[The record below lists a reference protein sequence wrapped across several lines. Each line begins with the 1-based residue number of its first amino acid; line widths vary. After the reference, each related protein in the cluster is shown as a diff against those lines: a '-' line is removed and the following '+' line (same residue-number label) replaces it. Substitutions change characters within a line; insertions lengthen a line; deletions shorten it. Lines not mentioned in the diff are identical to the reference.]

1 MPLRS
6 SIQHITPFLAQ
17 CKMKILYIS
26 ALIPQK
32 ILDDVLHKKK
42 ENYVVAPQKFHRNLV
57 NGFVG
62 NGHQIMI
69 LSYLPDCI
77 SYIPSFN
84 EDGILYHFCKYTNKP
99 GIKHLQIAKGIYC
112 RINRLKKQ
120 GFVPDVLICDILN
133 VSLCLGALCAGKWLK
148 IRTAGIV
155 TDLLGISEHE
165 EKGWIQRVAAKI
177 SNSYIT
183 AFDYYIILTQ
193 QMNDVVNPH
202 NRPYI
207 VMEGLCDAKQLA
219 VSRKGTLKK
228 IFYAGGR
235 PSKDGIDLLVP
246 AFKRILDDNLQLNI
260 YGNVPNVP
268 IGPDPEDSR
277 VVYHGL
283 TDNKVIVAEECSSY
297 LLVNPRPTGEEYT
310 KYSFPS
316 KVMEYMA
323 TGVPMVTTRL
333 AGIPEEYYDYVF
345 TFESCDVDT
354 YYQTLMQILSL
365 PENELIVKGQRA
377 QDFVLKN
384 KNNLAQTARIIELI
398 KTK

>member
-1 MPLRS
+1 MN
-6 SIQHITPFLAQ
+6 
-17 CKMKILYIS
+17 ILYIS
-26 ALIPQK
+26 ALLPTS
-32 ILDDVLHKKK
+32 ILEKVLLKN
-42 ENYVVAPQKFHRNLV
+42 ESNYVVAPQKFHHNMV
-57 NGFVG
+57 TGFVG
-62 NGHQIMI
+62 NGHKLIS

-77 SYIPSFN
+77 DYIPSFK
-84 EDGILYHFCKYTNKP
+84 EDNIEYQFCKYQNKP
-99 GIKHLQIAKGIYC
+99 GVKHLQIARGIYS
-112 RINRLKKQ
+112 RIKKLKEN
-120 GFVPDVLICDILN
+120 GFSPDILICDILN
-133 VSLCLGALCAGKWLK
+133 VSVCLGSLYAGKRLHIK
-148 IRTAGIV
+148 TVGIV

-165 EKGWIQRVAAKI
+165 EKGLIQRIAAKI

-183 AFDYYIILTQ
+183 AFDYYVILTQ

-207 VMEGLCDAKQLA
+207 VMEGLCDAKKLVA
-219 VSRKGTLKK
+219 KREGDIKK

-235 PSKDGIDLLVP
+235 PSKDGIDILIP
-246 AFKRILDDNLQLNI
+246 AFKRIKDNSFQLNI
-260 YGNVPNVP
+260 FGNVPYVG
-268 IGPDPEDSR
+268 IGPDPEDNR
-277 VVYHGL
+277 IIYHGL
-283 TDNKVIVAEECSSY
+283 TENKVIVAEECSSY

-365 PENELIVKGQRA
+365 PENELIVKGKRA
-377 QDFVLKN
+377 QDFVLNN